1 MNFFIKRLM
10 PTYKIIYRERA
21 IKEYSDSLAW
31 YKKNSFQA
39 AENFQIIISNTVTAI
54 AHDAYSFKNSYK
66 KFYIART
73 RKFPFTI
80 VFFIEEGDRVIVITS
95 IFHNKRNPIKKF
107 R

>member
-1 MNFFIKRLM
+1 M

-80 VFFIEEGDRVIVITS
+80 VFFIEEGDKLLLSHQYFI
-95 IFHNKRNPIKKF
+95 IKEIL
-107 R
+107 